1 MRRTQPK
8 LIILD
13 EVMAGLTLAE
23 AEIPIAAIRK
33 LRDRGITFLMVEHVM
48 PVVLQLADRMLVLN
62 FGEMIMEGTPQ
73 QVMAHPDVQEAYLGE
88 SLDA

>member
-1 MRRTQPK
+1 
-8 LIILD
+8 
-13 EVMAGLTLAE
+13 
-23 AEIPIAAIRK
+23 
-33 LRDRGITFLMVEHVM
+33 
-48 PVVLQLADRMLVLN
+48 MLVLN